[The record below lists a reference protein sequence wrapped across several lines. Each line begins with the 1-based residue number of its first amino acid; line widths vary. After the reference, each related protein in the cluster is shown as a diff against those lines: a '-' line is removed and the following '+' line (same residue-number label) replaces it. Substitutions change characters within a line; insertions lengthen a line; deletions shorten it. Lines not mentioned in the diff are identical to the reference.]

1 MAISVVC
8 PECEHA
14 FSVRDEYAGKRGKC
28 PKCGGV
34 FRAEAAEAAVSVGIP
49 AVLAARSG
57 VSLGGKT
64 STNGG
69 IAIDAA
75 PAPSGKKSDGG
86 GNGKKKK
93 TGRSHGSAPP
103 MPIWGWISLATIAIA
118 AFVGGGIVY
127 SSRTGD
133 AMAEAKKID
142 DGSEAEQ
149 TKQKLL
155 DQIKSMD
162 NEINALKTSL
172 ANAEKSIG
180 TKPKDKTPLGEIEK
194 RIIPGCVK
202 VIPYIKD
209 QPQQTTAS
217 GFFVTEK
224 KLIATTYQICEGA
237 DKIVVKL
244 PTGTE
249 YEVEGI
255 VAADEKLDV
264 AILKPKT
271 EMPGI
276 ELLTLAQNPVLAR
289 GDHVF
294 AIGNPG
300 KLEFTTSRGTI
311 TRTLSQDKYVAE
323 KPMFDVEFTRGSSST
338 SFIEH
343 DARIFPGNYGGP
355 LLNENLEVIGMNQV
369 LVTMVMNDGRTIV
382 QTFGAAKEIK
392 PIAALAD
399 KATDTIIPYPPGR
412 KKPTK
417 PTTPKDE
424 EEKKDEEKKDEE
436 KKDDEEKK
444 EDEDGETMPDEE
456 PGDAEEPK
464 EDDES
469 KDEESTEEDGD
480 ADAEGATDDIAGKI
494 DGLFADCEKFEWT
507 PKKSAD
513 YKKLASLA
521 KFVTEAKDLAPGD
534 DQNEAGNAA
543 ADKVLEKLKEVEWKD
558 NVEKLNELATAGKP
572 KKGAGIAV
580 AGTVKGATNFNGSA
594 GLMIQIDG
602 TEKYAL
608 VLSEKA
614 SEVATGSKYLLLG
627 QYENEQVLNF
637 KSPDGKAGTAVMVR
651 SKVLVSLD

>member
-28 PKCGGV
+28 PRCGGV
-34 FRAEAAEAAVSVGIP
+34 FRAEAAEPSVSVGIP

-57 VSLGGKT
+57 VSLGGKP
-64 STNGG
+64 STNGGG

-75 PAPSGKKSDGG
+75 MPSPSPAASGKKAAGG

-93 TGRSHGSAPP
+93 SGRGHGGAPA
-103 MPIWGWISLATIAIA
+103 MPIWGWISLATMAVA

-133 AMAEAKKID
+133 AMAEAKKVD
-142 DGSEAEQ
+142 DGSEAEE
-149 TKQKLL
+149 TKNQLL
-155 DQIKSMD
+155 DQIKHMES
-162 NEINALKTSL
+162 EINGLKTSL

-202 VIPYIKD
+202 VIPYVKD
-209 QPQQTTAS
+209 QPQQSTAS
-217 GFFVTEK
+217 GFFINDK
-224 KLIATTYQICEGA
+224 KLIATTYQVCEGA

-255 VAADEKLDV
+255 VAADAKLDV
-264 AILKPKT
+264 AILKPKN

-276 ELLTLAQNPVLAR
+276 ELLKMASNPTLAR
-289 GDHVF
+289 GDTVF

-311 TRTLSQDKYVAE
+311 TRTLTQDKYVAE

-343 DARIFPGNYGGP
+343 DARIFPGDYGGP
-355 LLNENLEVIGMNQV
+355 LLNENLEVIGMNQL

-392 PIAALAD
+392 PVTALAD
-399 KATDTIIPYPPGR
+399 KATDTIIPFPPGR
-412 KKPTK
+412 KKSTK
-417 PTTPKDE
+417 PSTPKDDD
-424 EEKKDEEKKDEE
+424 EKKEDDKKDDEEKEKEEGEAMPDDEPGDPEAPKEEEE
-436 KKDDEEKK
+436 KKDDESK
-444 EDEDGETMPDEE
+444 EDE
-456 PGDAEEPK
+456 AE
-464 EDDES
+464 
-469 KDEESTEEDGD
+469 
-480 ADAEGATDDIAGKI
+480 EGATSDISGKI
-494 DGLFADCEKFEWT
+494 DELVAECEKFEWAT
-507 PKKSAD
+507 KSEDD
-513 YKKLASLA
+513 YKKLANLA
-521 KFVTEAKDLAPGD
+521 KYITEAKDLAPGD
-534 DQNEAGNAA
+534 AQNEAANAA

-558 NVEKLNELATAGKP
+558 SIKKINEFAAAGNP
-572 KKGAGIAV
+572 KKGAGIFV
-580 AGTVKGATNFNGSA
+580 AGTVKGATNFNGNA

-602 TEKYAL
+602 ADKYAL

-627 QYENEQVLNF
+627 QYENEQTLNF
-637 KSPDGKAGTAVMVR
+637 KSPDGKAGTAVMIR